1 ERARTSFSVAHG
13 RKCFLLTSLRCEL
26 RDRNRWCQT
35 SSEDRNGVFQI
46 RLDSIALTR
55 LMSVGSLSWSG
66 VDLFFVLSGF
76 LIGVILLDER
86 DSPRYFQTFYARRA
100 YRILP
105 LYGILLTAQV
115 LTRLPFLARW
125 IAQSSPDPV
134 PLWSY
139 LSVTQNIW
147 MAGSIFMTAT

>member
-1 ERARTSFSVAHG
+1 
-13 RKCFLLTSLRCEL
+13 
-26 RDRNRWCQT
+26 
-35 SSEDRNGVFQI
+35 
-46 RLDSIALTR
+46 
-55 LMSVGSLSWSG
+55 MSVGSLSWSG

-76 LIGVILLDER
+76 LIGGILLDER